1 MTIQEIQ
8 QEILRLK
15 KEKNICILA
24 HAYQGQE
31 ILEIADYMGDS
42 YGLSVQAAKSD

>member
-31 ILEIADYMGDS
+31 ILEIADVPGTHYDT
-42 YGLSVQAAKSD
+42 A